1 MVDVIVYG
9 VRGKALIDSCSN
21 LSIITKQFLD
31 ILPYQYEPIG
41 VSARRIR
48 LATMN
53 DDYSEDLLIKV
64 PVKINELELLVTCR
78 IIDKEDP
85 FYDILINLKTQID
98 NQFFIHSIRYSFC
111 RFNDQGLIDEITS
124 INNEYDDEEKLLCV
138 IKTLNHQEDKQQL
151 KTVKG
156 LPPIKYIYD
165 SVFQSTINSNCREAI
180 TKLFEEHIDIIA
192 TSSEELTSSDLSP
205 HKIFLKEGVKPIK

>member
-53 DDYSEDLLIKV
+53 DDYSEDLLIRLGR
-64 PVKINELELLVTCR
+64 IMLL
-78 IIDKEDP
+78 K
-85 FYDILINLKTQID
+85 
-98 NQFFIHSIRYSFC
+98 
-111 RFNDQGLIDEITS
+111 
-124 INNEYDDEEKLLCV
+124 KLY
-138 IKTLNHQEDKQQL
+138 QE
-151 KTVKG
+151 
-156 LPPIKYIYD
+156 
-165 SVFQSTINSNCREAI
+165 
-180 TKLFEEHIDIIA
+180 
-192 TSSEELTSSDLSP
+192 
-205 HKIFLKEGVKPIK
+205 

>member
-1 MVDVIVYG
+1 MVDVIVDG

-31 ILPYQYEPIG
+31 KLPYQYEPIG
-41 VSARRIR
+41 VSAGRIR

-53 DDYSEDLLIKV
+53 DDYSEDVLIKV

-98 NQFFIHSIRYSFC
+98 NQLFIHPIRYSLC
-111 RFNDQGLIDEITS
+111 RFNDQGLIEEIKP

-138 IKTLNHQEDKQQL
+138 IKALNH
-151 KTVKG
+151 
-156 LPPIKYIYD
+156 
-165 SVFQSTINSNCREAI
+165 
-180 TKLFEEHIDIIA
+180 
-192 TSSEELTSSDLSP
+192 
-205 HKIFLKEGVKPIK
+205 